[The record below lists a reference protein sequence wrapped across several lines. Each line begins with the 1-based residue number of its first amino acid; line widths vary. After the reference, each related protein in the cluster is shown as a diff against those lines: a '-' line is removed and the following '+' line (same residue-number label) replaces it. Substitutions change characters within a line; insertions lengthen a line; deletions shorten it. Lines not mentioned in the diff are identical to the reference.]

1 MSRRRTSFGILAA
14 GLALVGLA
22 GLAVPQPATAMQTGG
37 EVQAHVTQLDTS
49 EFPWVTAYV
58 SVTDA
63 QGAPVAIDPARLE
76 IVEDGQGI
84 EPERIEGLGPV
95 ESLSAMLV
103 FDVSGSM
110 NQGGKLEEAKRAAR
124 AFIEMMRP
132 TDRVG
137 LIAFDVEVHRIAPL
151 TSDQTVLHPAID
163 GLGGVRDTALYDAV
177 LAAVQD
183 LRAAAGRRAVVV
195 LSDGMDN
202 SSAHTLEDVLGE
214 IGPAGLS
221 IYTVGLGDPQ
231 EPAGS
236 MARLDVPAL
245 ETLAERTGGDYAFAS
260 SESLLTLFESLAQ
273 RLQSEYALRY
283 ESPRA
288 LRDGLMREISIQ
300 IREAPSSSAAEVR
313 YNPGGL
319 VPEVEAPAPWPV
331 FLGAMLGLVALLLV
345 PAAVGRALARVRS
358 RQSPQ
363 PSRSRVRLQDAPQRE
378 PRIRL
383 H

>member
-1 MSRRRTSFGILAA
+1 MSPRHISLGILGA
-14 GLALVGLA
+14 GLALA
-22 GLAVPQPATAMQTGG
+22 ALAVPQPSRAMQTGG

-49 EFPWVTAYV
+49 GFPWVTAYV

-63 QGAPVAIDPARLE
+63 QGAPAAIDPDRLE
-76 IVEDGQGI
+76 IVEDGQAI

-95 ESLSAMLV
+95 EALNAMLV

-110 NQGGKLEEAKRAAR
+110 NQAGKLQKAKRAAR

-151 TSDQTVLHPAID
+151 TSDQTVLHQAID
-163 GLGGVRDTALYDAV
+163 GLGGVRDTALYDAL

-183 LRAAAGRRAVVV
+183 LSAATGRRAIVV

-202 SSAHTLEDVLGE
+202 SSSHALEDVLGE
-214 IGPAGLS
+214 IGPEGLS

-236 MARLDVPAL
+236 MARLDVPSL
-245 ETLAERTGGDYAFAS
+245 ETLAERTGGEYAFAS
-260 SESLLTLFESLAQ
+260 GESLTALFQGLAQ
-273 RLQSEYALRY
+273 RLQSEYVVRY
-283 ESPRA
+283 ESPRS
-288 LRDGLMREISIQ
+288 LRDGLMREISI
-300 IREAPSSSAAEVR
+300 RLSEAPSSSSAEAR

-319 VPEVEAPAPWPV
+319 VPEVEAPAPWPI
-331 FLGAMLGLVALLLV
+331 FLGAVLGLIALLFV
-345 PAAVGRALARVRS
+345 PAAAGRALTLVRS
-358 RQSPQ
+358 GRPAQ